1 MLPLGFSGSA
11 VTFGGKSLYFGTPSG
26 ALAVAMENGSTW
38 TTQPIDDGR
47 SFAPPTGL
55 PYLMT
60 PGFLATSTAVSKT
73 GIVLAGD
80 ATYSDVS
87 ATTERHTTRESALW
101 YSSDATH
108 WTRFDPRTLLGG
120 IGESVTISDVV
131 VDKSGF
137 MAVGSVAAA
146 TNLDKPQIFVLR
158 SGDGQT
164 WTLASKI
171 ASTWSADSDS
181 VMQFK
186 GGLLLSGWEYA
197 CTVDAGTHS
206 SFSVGAQLRMWQSA
220 DDGSTWTA
228 VSLAGAEPVI
238 HVPTPAPADASTC
251 PKASDLQTIETRYT
265 STGRIVG
272 VYDDHLVVDSKDEVT
287 TAVTADLTT
296 WKTATLP
303 DRQPAGGRT
312 TSLTRMITA
321 GPDGWIY
328 RSFEQLRDA
337 QDQVAKVGYQVRWW
351 RSTDAGTTWTAGTP
365 GKPMIA
371 GGAFYT
377 LAPQADGSIQLV
389 TAPTSASGIAAQT
402 AVQLSVAGPA
412 VDWTHCVAAPKADCT
427 FATVVTAAPGTKDLR
442 GIDLAAATFTG
453 ASLPGVDLTGAR
465 LYSATLGGDFTGA
478 NLSNVNL
485 SGASLTGTFDG
496 ANFSGTELS
505 SATLAGS
512 MTGANFAGA
521 FMAEAAI
528 GARLNNATFKG
539 ARLDGAIFSGADL
552 TGGDFTGV
560 TAAGVVFDKATVTCP
575 DGKPSNPA
583 GKGLA
588 ACRIK
593 P

>member
-1 MLPLGFSGSA
+1 MLPLGFSASP
-11 VTFGGKSLYFGTPSG
+11 VSFGGKSLYFGTPSG
-26 ALAVAMENGSTW
+26 SLAVATRNGSTW

-47 SFAPPTGL
+47 GFAPPTGL
-55 PYLMT
+55 PFLMT
-60 PGFLATSTAVSKT
+60 PGFLAGPTAASTT
-73 GIVLAGD
+73 GIVLAAD

-87 ATTERHTTRESALW
+87 ATTENHTTRESALW
-101 YSSDATH
+101 YSSDAVH

-120 IGESVTISDVV
+120 NGESVTISDVA
-131 VDKSGF
+131 VDKGGF
-137 MAVGSVAAA
+137 IAVGSVAAA

-158 SGDGQT
+158 SSDGQT

-181 VMQFK
+181 VMHFK
-186 GGLLLSGWEYA
+186 GSLLLTGWEYA
-197 CTVDAGTHS
+197 CTVDAGTHHT
-206 SFSVGAQLRMWQSA
+206 FSVGAQLRLWQSA

-251 PKASDLQTIETRYT
+251 PKASDMQTIETRYT

-287 TAVTADLTT
+287 TAVTADLVT
-296 WKTATLP
+296 WHTATLP

-351 RSTDAGTTWTAGTP
+351 RSTDAGVTWTAGTP
-365 GKPMIA
+365 GKPMVA

-389 TAPTSASGIAAQT
+389 TAPTSASGLTAQT
-402 AVQLSVAGPA
+402 AIQLSVAGPA
-412 VDWTHCVAAPKADCT
+412 VDWTHCAAAPNADCT
-427 FATVVTAAPGTKDLR
+427 FASVVTAAPGTKDLH
-442 GIDLAAATFTG
+442 GIDLAAATFSG

-465 LYSATLGGDFTGA
+465 LYSATLDGNFTGA
-478 NLSNVNL
+478 NLSKTNL
-485 SGASLTGTFDG
+485 SGASLAGTFDG
-496 ANFSGTELS
+496 ANFSEAEFS

-512 MTGANFAGA
+512 MTGANFAAA
-521 FMAEAAI
+521 FMDGAAI
-528 GARLNNATFKG
+528 GAKLNNAVFKG
-539 ARLDGAIFSGADL
+539 AHLDGAIFSNADL
-552 TGGDFTGV
+552 TGADMTGV
-560 TAAGVVFDKATVTCP
+560 TGLGVVFDKATVTCP
-575 DGKPSNPA
+575 DGKPSNPSA
-583 GKGLA
+583 KGLA